1 MARRARSSLH
11 PAWLVAGFLLC
22 LVVAGGGFWV
32 YSQVSD
38 PFRTLAAFPAAAYL
52 ENSNSLRGNVY
63 RISGTVANQLGWSA
77 ETGRLY
83 SVDLDEGSDVLPVLI
98 PANFNSTNLQK
109 GQRFTFEVEVDE
121 RGILLARR
129 LQKS

>member
-1 MARRARSSLH
+1 MARRARSSFQ
-11 PAWLVAGFLLC
+11 PAWLVAGFFLC
-22 LVVAGGGFWV
+22 LLVGGGGFWV

-38 PFRTLAAFPAAAYL
+38 PFRTLAVFPATEYL

-63 RISGTVANQLGWSA
+63 RVSGTVANQLGWSA

-83 SVDLDEGSDVLPVLI
+83 SLDLDEGKDVLPVLV
-98 PANFNSTNLQK
+98 PASFNSTNLQK
-109 GQRFTFEVEVDE
+109 GQRFIFEVEVDE